1 MEKLKQLL
9 LSLVMSVGVLV
20 LFFAFTSS
28 AKADSL
34 VVTGFAWHAA
44 AHDRGAQDS
53 NYNEVNPGLGYEHV
67 INDDVTI
74 ALGYYQNSYYRHS
87 NYLLYQWQ
95 PLHYDTSKYGNW
107 KLGLSMGQ
115 VTGYTTRTINPV
127 ILPTLTYQYER
138 VGFNIGFLPV
148 PPINQR
154 GIAAI
159 QFKLS
164 FGK

>member
-1 MEKLKQLL
+1 METVKQVL
-9 LSLVMSVGVLV
+9 LSLVMSVVALV
-20 LFFAFTSS
+20 LFFTFTSS
-28 AKADSL
+28 AQADSL
-34 VVTGFAWHAA
+34 VATGFAWHAA
-44 AHDRGAQDS
+44 AHNRGKDDA

-95 PLHYDTSKYGNW
+95 PLHYKTSKLGAW

-115 VTGYTTRTINPV
+115 VTGYTTRTFNPV
-127 ILPTLTYQYER
+127 VLPTLTYQYER

-148 PPINQR
+148 PPINQNSV
-154 GIAAI
+154 AAI
-159 QFKLS
+159 QFKFS